1 MAELEALHL
10 RLAVAVQVITAVEA
24 AATVVMVAMLMATV
38 EQAAA
43 ATVATVVT
51 AMEAAAAT
59 VATAATE
66 QAVEAV
72 EAATAPEVMEAMVR
86 DLASRLPL
94 AGLPLGAEAV
104 SLFLVVLP
112 EIARHLV
119 DLASASSNTT
129 FMR

>member
-94 AGLPLGAEAV
+94 EDLPLVAV
-104 SLFLVVLP
+104 VVPLFLEVLP
-112 EIARHLV
+112 EIFRRQAAPAYALLNITYTR
-119 DLASASSNTT
+119 
-129 FMR
+129 

>member
-10 RLAVAVQVITAVEA
+10 RLAVAVQVIT
-24 AATVVMVAMLMATV
+24 
-38 EQAAA
+38 
-43 ATVATVVT
+43 
-51 AMEAAAAT
+51 
-59 VATAATE
+59 
-66 QAVEAV
+66 AV

-104 SLFLVVLP
+104 PLFLVVLP